1 MKHFLLLLT
10 ATTCFLSTVAQVRIP
25 FDVSL
30 PRWKALVT
38 PTMEGQLFRTSDMQ
52 SDILIA
58 LPDQSMMNMNGA
70 DSLPNLLMKAKPAWL
85 SLPELFCL

>member
-52 SDILIA
+52 SDILICIA
-58 LPDQSMMNMNGA
+58 GPEYDEYEWRRQSSQPLNEGETGMVITPGTV
-70 DSLPNLLMKAKPAWL
+70 
-85 SLPELFCL
+85 CL